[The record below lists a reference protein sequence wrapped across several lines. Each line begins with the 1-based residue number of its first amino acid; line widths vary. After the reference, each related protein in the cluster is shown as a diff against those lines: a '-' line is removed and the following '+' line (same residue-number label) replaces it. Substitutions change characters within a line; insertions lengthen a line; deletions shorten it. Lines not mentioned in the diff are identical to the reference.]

1 MSQLPSNSKQNMD
14 KYVCHLPVSAF
25 QTYSTNLYDHTGQ
38 IRVSSI
44 SIEILGK
51 IIFLFFSKQL
61 LGSPNLFL

>member
-38 IRVSSI
+38 IWVSSI